1 MTEPA
6 QRPAGRRRQGL
17 RRNIGILGNFAFG
30 YADVAEGIYFTLG
43 LVMIFAGAA
52 ATYAYLFATT
62 AYILTAL
69 CYAELSSSYHQ
80 AGGAFVYARKAFGQ
94 KIAFLAAWALLL
106 DYVVTT
112 AISALAA
119 IGYLGYFI
127 PQLNEPLLIGGATA
141 AAILLLMSLNIF
153 GIGESAKFSYF
164 LVLFNIVGVGAILVT
179 GYLFSYRPGLNTI
192 HFGTSPTVPNFL
204 YAITIAMSS
213 YLGIEV
219 ISQTAGETRR
229 PAKNIPRAVFL
240 ISVAVVVATL
250 SFSTLA
256 LGVRSYQD
264 FVNNPTSIN
273 DPVAFLALALPN
285 GWILAGLAAIL
296 GMSVLLVASNAGI
309 IGASRI
315 SYAMSQDGVIPK
327 TFGKLHKK
335 RNTPFISI
343 IIFSSVSV
351 ALALSGELSFVAEL
365 YNFGALIAYVIVGL
379 SLISLRNKE
388 KAIFRPFKT
397 PGSITI
403 RPFWRHGANESS
415 VSHEQYTIPIV
426 GVLSVVADLTIWLLV
441 VTLHPLGRIFG
452 SIWMGLG
459 LLILFAYTRIQK
471 TQQDPSPDPQSQ
483 AEHQSNT

>member
-1 MTEPA
+1 
-6 QRPAGRRRQGL
+6 
-17 RRNIGILGNFAFG
+17 
-30 YADVAEGIYFTLG
+30 VAEGIYFTLG
-43 LVMIFAGAA
+43 LVVIYAGAA
-52 ATYAYLFATT
+52 ATYAYLFGTT
-62 AYILTAL
+62 AYILTAF

-94 KIAFLAAWALLL
+94 RIAFLAAWALLL

-164 LVLFNIVGVGAILVT
+164 LVLFNIVGVATILVT

-204 YAITIAMSS
+204 HAITIAMSS

-240 ISVAVVVATL
+240 ISAAVVVATL

-309 IGASRI
+309 VGASRI

-327 TFGKLHKK
+327 AFGRLHKK
-335 RNTPFISI
+335 YSTPFISI
-343 IIFSSVSV
+343 VAFSSVSV
-351 ALALSGELSFVAEL
+351 ALAFSGELSLVAEL

-388 KAIFRPFKT
+388 KAVFRPFKT
-397 PGSITI
+397 PGSINI
-403 RPFWRHGANESS
+403 KPFWRKSNEALEG
-415 VSHEQYTIPIV
+415 HEQYSIPII
-426 GVLSVVADLTIWLLV
+426 GVLCVIADLTIWLLV
-441 VTLHPLGRIFG
+441 VILHPLGRVFG
-452 SIWMGLG
+452 SIWMGFG
-459 LLILFAYTRIQK
+459 LLVFFAYTRIRK
-471 TQQDPSPDPQSQ
+471 TKGGPPADSSS
-483 AEHQSNT
+483 AEVRPGPTP

>member
-1 MTEPA
+1 M
-6 QRPAGRRRQGL
+6 
-17 RRNIGILGNFAFG
+17 
-30 YADVAEGIYFTLG
+30 AEGIYFTLG
-43 LVMIFAGAA
+43 LVVIYAGAA
-52 ATYAYLFATT
+52 ATYAYLFGTT
-62 AYILTAL
+62 AYILTAF

-94 KIAFLAAWALLL
+94 RIAFLAAWALLL

-164 LVLFNIVGVGAILVT
+164 LVLFNIVGVATILVT

-240 ISVAVVVATL
+240 ISAAVVVATL

-309 IGASRI
+309 VGASRI

-327 TFGKLHKK
+327 AFGRLHKK
-335 RNTPFISI
+335 YSTPFISI
-343 IIFSSVSV
+343 VAFSSVSV
-351 ALALSGELSFVAEL
+351 ALAFSGELSLVAEL

-388 KAIFRPFKT
+388 KAVFRPFKT
-397 PGSITI
+397 PGSINI
-403 RPFWRHGANESS
+403 KPFWRKSNEALEG
-415 VSHEQYTIPIV
+415 HEQYSIPII
-426 GVLSVVADLTIWLLV
+426 GVLCVIADLTIWLLV
-441 VTLHPLGRIFG
+441 VILHPLGRVFG
-452 SIWMGLG
+452 SIWMGFG
-459 LLILFAYTRIQK
+459 LLVFFAYTRIRK
-471 TQQDPSPDPQSQ
+471 TKGGPPADSSS
-483 AEHQSNT
+483 AEVRPGPTP

>member
-1 MTEPA
+1 MTKSA
-6 QRPAGRRRQGL
+6 QRHAGRRRQGL

-43 LVMIFAGAA
+43 LVVIYAGAA

-69 CYAELSSSYHQ
+69 CYAELASSYHQ
-80 AGGAFVYARKAFGQ
+80 AGGAFVYARKAFGRN
-94 KIAFLAAWALLL
+94 IAFLAAWALLL

-112 AISALAA
+112 AISALSA

-127 PQLNEPLLIGGATA
+127 PQLNAPLLIGAATA
-141 AAILLLMSLNIF
+141 VAILLLMSLNIF

-164 LVLFNIVGVGAILVT
+164 LVLFNIAGMAIVLLT
-179 GYLFSYRPGLNTI
+179 GYLFSYRPGLNSI
-192 HFGTSPTVPNFL
+192 HFGTSPTYPNFL

-219 ISQTAGETRR
+219 ISQTAGETKR

-240 ISVAVVVATL
+240 ISAAVVVATL

-256 LGVRSYQD
+256 LGVRNYQD
-264 FVNNPTSIN
+264 FVNNPTSIY
-273 DPVAFLALALPN
+273 DPVAFIALAFPN
-285 GWILAGLAAIL
+285 GWILAGLAALL

-315 SYAMSQDGVIPK
+315 TYAMSQDAVIPK
-327 TFGKLHKK
+327 TFGRLHKK
-335 RNTPFISI
+335 RNTPFVSI
-343 IIFSSVSV
+343 IAFSSISV
-351 ALALSGELSFVAEL
+351 VLALSGELGFVAEL

-388 KAIFRPFKT
+388 KAVFRPFKT
-397 PGSITI
+397 PASISI
-403 RPFWRHGANESS
+403 KPFWRKNNNDLSISS
-415 VSHEQYTIPIV
+415 ERYTIPII
-426 GVLSVVADLTIWLLV
+426 GVLCVIADLTIWLLV
-441 VTLHPLGRIFG
+441 VVLHPLGRIFG

-459 LLILFAYTRIQK
+459 LLLFFTYTRIQK
-471 TQQDPSPDPQSQ
+471 TKTDPLSDSP
-483 AEHQSNT
+483 

>member
-1 MTEPA
+1 MTQPA

-43 LVMIFAGAA
+43 LVVIYAGAA

-69 CYAELSSSYHQ
+69 CYAELASSYHQ

-112 AISALAA
+112 AISALSA

-127 PQLNEPLLIGGATA
+127 PQLNQPLLIGGTTA
-141 AAILLLMSLNIF
+141 AAILFLMSLNIF

-164 LVLFNIVGVGAILVT
+164 LVLFNILGVATILVT

-240 ISVAVVVATL
+240 ISAAVVVATL

-264 FVNNPTSIN
+264 FVNVN

-296 GMSVLLVASNAGI
+296 GMSVLLVAANAGI

-315 SYAMSQDGVIPK
+315 SYAMSQDGVIPEII
-327 TFGKLHKK
+327 GNLHKK
-335 RNTPFISI
+335 RNTPIISI
-343 IIFSSVSV
+343 ILFSSVSV
-351 ALALSGELSFVAEL
+351 ALAVSGELKFVAEL

-397 PGSITI
+397 PGSIAI
-403 RPFWRHGANESS
+403 RPFWRRTNDASM
-415 VSHEQYTIPIV
+415 SHEKYTIPII

-441 VTLHPLGRIFG
+441 VILHPLGRIFG
-452 SIWMGLG
+452 SIWMGFG
-459 LLILFAYTRIQK
+459 LLLLFAYTRIKK
-471 TQQDPSPDPQSQ
+471 TKQDPSSDSHSAEERQSS
-483 AEHQSNT
+483 A

>member
-1 MTEPA
+1 MTQPV
-6 QRPAGRRRQGL
+6 QGPAGRRRQGL

-43 LVMIFAGAA
+43 LVVIYAGAA

-153 GIGESAKFSYF
+153 GIAESAKFSYF
-164 LVLFNIVGVGAILVT
+164 LVLFNIVGVATILVT

-240 ISVAVVVATL
+240 ISAAVVVATL

-256 LGVRSYQD
+256 LGVRSFQD

-285 GWILAGLAAIL
+285 GWILAGLAAVL

-309 IGASRI
+309 VGASRI

-327 TFGKLHKK
+327 AFGRLHKK
-335 RNTPFISI
+335 YSTPFISI
-343 IIFSSVSV
+343 VAFSSVSV
-351 ALALSGELSFVAEL
+351 ALAFSGELSLVAEL
-365 YNFGALIAYVIVGL
+365 
-379 SLISLRNKE
+379 
-388 KAIFRPFKT
+388 
-397 PGSITI
+397 
-403 RPFWRHGANESS
+403 
-415 VSHEQYTIPIV
+415 
-426 GVLSVVADLTIWLLV
+426 
-441 VTLHPLGRIFG
+441 
-452 SIWMGLG
+452 
-459 LLILFAYTRIQK
+459 
-471 TQQDPSPDPQSQ
+471 
-483 AEHQSNT
+483 

>member
-1 MTEPA
+1 
-6 QRPAGRRRQGL
+6 
-17 RRNIGILGNFAFG
+17 
-30 YADVAEGIYFTLG
+30 VAEGIYFTLG
-43 LVMIFAGAA
+43 LVVIYAGAA
-52 ATYAYLFATT
+52 ATYAYLFGTT
-62 AYILTAL
+62 AYILTAF

-94 KIAFLAAWALLL
+94 RIAFLAAWALLL

-164 LVLFNIVGVGAILVT
+164 LVLFNIVGVATILVT

-240 ISVAVVVATL
+240 ISAAVVVATL

-309 IGASRI
+309 VGASRI

-327 TFGKLHKK
+327 AFGRLHKK
-335 RNTPFISI
+335 YSTPFISI
-343 IIFSSVSV
+343 VAFSSVSV
-351 ALALSGELSFVAEL
+351 ALAFSGELSLVAEL

-388 KAIFRPFKT
+388 KAVFRPFKT
-397 PGSITI
+397 PGSINI
-403 RPFWRHGANESS
+403 KPFWRKSNEALEG
-415 VSHEQYTIPIV
+415 HEQYSIPII
-426 GVLSVVADLTIWLLV
+426 GVLCVIADLTIWLLV
-441 VTLHPLGRIFG
+441 VILHPLGRVFG
-452 SIWMGLG
+452 SIWMGFG
-459 LLILFAYTRIQK
+459 LLVFFAYTRIRK
-471 TQQDPSPDPQSQ
+471 TKGGPPADSSS
-483 AEHQSNT
+483 AEVRPGPTP

>member
-1 MTEPA
+1 MA
-6 QRPAGRRRQGL
+6 QRRGRRL

-30 YADVAEGIYFTLG
+30 YADVAEGIYFILG
-43 LVMIFAGAA
+43 LVIIYAGAA
-52 ATYAYLFATT
+52 ATFAYLLATI
-62 AYILTAL
+62 AYVLTAI
-69 CYAELSSSYHQ
+69 CYAELASLYHQ
-80 AGGAFVYARKAFGQ
+80 AGGAFVYARRAFGQ
-94 KIAFLAAWALLL
+94 NIAFLAAWALLL

-153 GIGESAKFSYF
+153 GIAESAKFSYF
-164 LVLFNIVGVGAILVT
+164 LVLFNIVGVATILVT

-240 ISVAVVVATL
+240 ISAAVVVATL

-256 LGVRSYQD
+256 LGVRSFQD
-264 FVNNPTSIN
+264 FVDNPTSIN

-285 GWILAGLAAIL
+285 GWILAGLAAFL

-309 IGASRI
+309 VGASRI

-327 TFGKLHKK
+327 TFERLHKK
-335 RNTPFISI
+335 YSTPFISI
-343 IIFSSVSV
+343 VAFSSISV
-351 ALALSGELSFVAEL
+351 ALAFSGELSLVAEL

-397 PGSITI
+397 PGSINI
-403 RPFWRHGANESS
+403 KPFWRKPSETSDSN
-415 VSHEQYTIPIV
+415 EQYSIPII
-426 GVLSVVADLTIWLLV
+426 GVLCIIADLTIWLLV
-441 VTLHPLGRIFG
+441 VILHPLGRVFG
-452 SIWMGLG
+452 SIWMGFG
-459 LLILFAYTRIQK
+459 LLVFFAYTRIRRKQSGSR
-471 TQQDPSPDPQSQ
+471 TPSPASG
-483 AEHQSNT
+483 EFRE

>member
-1 MTEPA
+1 LTQPA
-6 QRPAGRRRQGL
+6 QRPDGRRRQGL

-43 LVMIFAGAA
+43 LVVIYAGAA

-69 CYAELSSSYHQ
+69 CYAELASSYHQ
-80 AGGAFVYARKAFGQ
+80 AGGAFVYARKAFGRN
-94 KIAFLAAWALLL
+94 IAFLAAWALLL

-112 AISALAA
+112 AISALSA

-127 PQLNEPLLIGGATA
+127 PQLNAPLLIGAATA
-141 AAILLLMSLNIF
+141 VAILLLMSLNIF

-164 LVLFNIVGVGAILVT
+164 LVLFNIVGMAIILLT
-179 GYLFSYRPGLNTI
+179 GYLFSYRPGLNSI
-192 HFGTSPTVPNFL
+192 HFGTSPTYPNFL

-219 ISQTAGETRR
+219 ISQTAGETKR

-240 ISVAVVVATL
+240 ISAAVVVATL

-264 FVNNPTSIN
+264 FVNSPTSIY
-273 DPVAFLALALPN
+273 DPVAFIALAFPN
-285 GWILAGLAAIL
+285 GWILAGLAALL

-315 SYAMSQDGVIPK
+315 TYAMSQDAVIPK
-327 TFGKLHKK
+327 TFGRLHKK

-343 IIFSSVSV
+343 IAFSSISV
-351 ALALSGELSFVAEL
+351 VLALSGELGFVAEL

-388 KAIFRPFKT
+388 KAVFRPFKT
-397 PGSITI
+397 PASISI
-403 RPFWRHGANESS
+403 KPFWRRNGNDPSISS
-415 VSHEQYTIPIV
+415 ERYTIPII
-426 GVLSVVADLTIWLLV
+426 GVLCVVADLTIWLLV
-441 VTLHPLGRIFG
+441 VILHPLGRIFG

-459 LLILFAYTRIQK
+459 LLLFFAYTRIRK
-471 TQQDPSPDPQSQ
+471 TTTDPLSDSP
-483 AEHQSNT
+483 

>member
-1 MTEPA
+1 LTQPA
-6 QRPAGRRRQGL
+6 HRPAGRRRQGL
-17 RRNIGILGNFAFG
+17 KRNIGILGNFAFG

-43 LVMIFAGAA
+43 LVVIYAGAA

-80 AGGAFVYARKAFGQ
+80 AGGAFVYARKAFGRN
-94 KIAFLAAWALLL
+94 IAFLAAWALLL

-119 IGYLGYFI
+119 IGYLGYFF
-127 PQLNEPLLIGGATA
+127 PQLNAPLLIGGATA
-141 AAILLLMSLNIF
+141 AAILLLMSLNIL
-153 GIGESAKFSYF
+153 GIGDSAKFSYF
-164 LVLFNIVGVGAILVT
+164 LVLFNVVGLATVLVT

-192 HFGTSPTVPNFL
+192 QFGTSPTYPNFL

-219 ISQTAGETRR
+219 ISQTAGETKR

-240 ISVAVVVATL
+240 ISAAVVVATL

-264 FVNNPTSIN
+264 FVSNPTSVY
-273 DPVAFLALALPN
+273 DPVAFIALALPN
-285 GWILAGLAAIL
+285 GWILAGLAATL
-296 GMSVLLVASNAGI
+296 GMSVLLVAANAGI

-315 SYAMSQDGVIPK
+315 TYAMSQDRVIPK

-343 IIFSSVSV
+343 IAFSSISV
-351 ALALSGELSFVAEL
+351 ALALSGELGFVAEL

-388 KAIFRPFKT
+388 KAVFRPFKT
-397 PGSITI
+397 PGSISI
-403 RPFWRHGANESS
+403 KPFWKRNNNDGS
-415 VSHEQYTIPIV
+415 VSYERYTIPII
-426 GVLSVVADLTIWLLV
+426 GVLCVIADLTIWLLV
-441 VTLHPLGRIFG
+441 VILHPLGRIFG
-452 SIWMGLG
+452 SIWMGFG
-459 LLILFAYTRIQK
+459 LLLFFAYTRIQK
-471 TQQDPSPDPQSQ
+471 TKEGPLSDASSTEVSLSP
-483 AEHQSNT
+483 A

>member
-1 MTEPA
+1 MA
-6 QRPAGRRRQGL
+6 QRRGRRL

-43 LVMIFAGAA
+43 LVVIYAGAA
-52 ATYAYLFATT
+52 ATFAYLLATI
-62 AYILTAL
+62 AYVLTAI
-69 CYAELSSSYHQ
+69 CYAELASLYHQ
-80 AGGAFVYARKAFGQ
+80 AGGAFVYARRAFGQ
-94 KIAFLAAWALLL
+94 NVAFLAAWALLL

-112 AISALAA
+112 AISALSA
-119 IGYLGYFI
+119 IGYLGYFL
-127 PQLNEPLLIGGATA
+127 PQLNAPFLIGSATA
-141 AAILLLMSLNIF
+141 AATALLMILNVF
-153 GIGESAKFSYF
+153 GIAESAKFSYF
-164 LVLFNIVGVGAILVT
+164 LVLFNVAGMATILGT
-179 GYLFSYRPGLNTI
+179 GYLFSFRPGLNTI
-192 HFGTSPTVPNFL
+192 QFGTSPTYTNFL

-219 ISQTAGETRR
+219 ISQSAGETRR

-256 LGVRSYQD
+256 LGVRSFQD
-264 FVNNPTSIN
+264 FLTNPTSIN

-327 TFGKLHKK
+327 AFGRLHKK

-403 RPFWRHGANESS
+403 RPFWRRSVNEASL
-415 VSHEQYTIPIV
+415 SHEQYTIPII

-441 VTLHPLGRIFG
+441 VILHPLGRIFG

-459 LLILFAYTRIQK
+459 LLILFAYEN
-471 TQQDPSPDPQSQ
+471 P
-483 AEHQSNT
+483 EN

>member
-1 MTEPA
+1 LTQPA

-30 YADVAEGIYFTLG
+30 YADVSEGIYFTLG
-43 LVMIFAGAA
+43 LVVIYAGAA
-52 ATYAYLFATT
+52 ATYAYLFATI

-119 IGYLGYFI
+119 IGYLGYLI
-127 PQLNEPLLIGGATA
+127 PQLNGPLLIGGATA

-164 LVLFNIVGVGAILVT
+164 LVLFNIVGVATILVT

-240 ISVAVVVATL
+240 ISAAVVVATL

-256 LGVRSYQD
+256 LGVRSFQD

-285 GWILAGLAAIL
+285 GWILAGLAAFL

-309 IGASRI
+309 VGASRI

-327 TFGKLHKK
+327 TFGRLHKK
-335 RNTPFISI
+335 YSTPFISI
-343 IIFSSVSV
+343 VAFSSISV
-351 ALALSGELSFVAEL
+351 ALAFSGELSLVAEL

-397 PGSITI
+397 PGSINI
-403 RPFWRHGANESS
+403 KPFWRKPSETSDSN
-415 VSHEQYTIPIV
+415 EQYSIPII
-426 GVLSVVADLTIWLLV
+426 GVLCIIADLTIWLLV
-441 VTLHPLGRIFG
+441 VILHPLGRVFG
-452 SIWMGLG
+452 SIWMGFG
-459 LLILFAYTRIQK
+459 LLVFFAYTRIRK
-471 TQQDPSPDPQSQ
+471 TKGGPPTDSSS
-483 AEHQSNT
+483 AEVS

>member
-1 MTEPA
+1 
-6 QRPAGRRRQGL
+6 
-17 RRNIGILGNFAFG
+17 
-30 YADVAEGIYFTLG
+30 V
-43 LVMIFAGAA
+43 IFAGAA

-127 PQLNEPLLIGGATA
+127 PQLNQPLLIGGATA

-164 LVLFNIVGVGAILVT
+164 LVLFNIVGVATILVT

-240 ISVAVVVATL
+240 ISAAVVVATL

-256 LGVRSYQD
+256 LGVRSYRD

-296 GMSVLLVASNAGI
+296 GMSVLLVAANAGI

-315 SYAMSQDGVIPK
+315 SYAMSIDGVIPK
-327 TFGKLHKK
+327 TIGKLHKK
-335 RNTPFISI
+335 RSTPFISI
-343 IIFSSVSV
+343 ILFSSVSV

-397 PGSITI
+397 PGSIAI
-403 RPFWRHGANESS
+403 RPFWRRTNEAS
-415 VSHEQYTIPIV
+415 VSHEQYTIPII

-441 VTLHPLGRIFG
+441 VILHPLGRIFG
-452 SIWMGLG
+452 SIWMGFG
-459 LLILFAYTRIQK
+459 LLLLFAYTRIQK
-471 TQQDPSPDPQSQ
+471 TKHDSSSDSQSADERQSPV
-483 AEHQSNT
+483 